1 MTNNRLIPILY
12 WAGRLAMIKAM
23 EQQNFNMEIIK
34 VPTEEWLGPDAV
46 IDKLVKNLKKI
57 INTSKVNKEEI
68 IGIGIGAAG
77 LVNSRKGLVI
87 FSPNLDRWD
96 NIKLK

>member
-68 IGIGIGAAG
+68 IGIGIGATG

>member
-1 MTNNRLIPILY
+1 
-12 WAGRLAMIKAM
+12 
-23 EQQNFNMEIIK
+23 
-34 VPTEEWLGPDAV
+34 
-46 IDKLVKNLKKI
+46 LKKI

-68 IGIGIGAAG
+68 IGIGIGATG

>member
-1 MTNNRLIPILY
+1 LTNNRLIPILY

-87 FSPNLDRWD
+87 FSTNLDRWD

>member
-87 FSPNLDRWD
+87 FSTNLDRWD

>member
-1 MTNNRLIPILY
+1 
-12 WAGRLAMIKAM
+12 MIKAM

-68 IGIGIGAAG
+68 IGIGIGATG